1 MFQKREKVKGTITVN
16 PKINLK
22 IRGRGDMEKI
32 QRKFLK
38 ITK

>member
-1 MFQKREKVKGTITVN
+1 MFQKREKVKATITVN
-16 PKINLK
+16 PKVNLK
-22 IRGRGDMEKI
+22 IRGRGDTEKI